1 MNLSTMGTPTKNE
14 IPTEK
19 VACDLCGADA
29 PKVVYRHGKAPGGKD
44 WTYEDIVASSDR
56 YGVFGEI
63 VRCRSCGLYYA
74 SPRIRL
80 DVLIE
85 GYRDSEDAEYLDQSE
100 CRSMNAFMSL
110 AVLRRFVPKG
120 RLLEIGCSAGFFLN
134 AARIWFEVHGIE
146 LSKWSADF
154 ARQQLKVAVDAETLE
169 RADYPSDHFDA
180 VALVDVIEHVPSPK
194 TVLKEVA
201 RVLKPGGAVYLVTPD
216 MKSLTSRL
224 MGRYWWA
231 LRPGHIFYFD
241 AGTLKRT
248 LEAAGFEVVHTSSY
262 GRIFTLGYWYSRL
275 NTYPAVLRVP
285 VGWFVRIFGL
295 ETKFTFINT
304 RDSIEVVARKK

>member
-1 MNLSTMGTPTKNE
+1 MNLSTMGTPTKSE

-44 WTYEDIVASSDR
+44 WTYEDIVA
-56 YGVFGEI
+56 G
-63 VRCRSCGLYYA
+63 
-74 SPRIRL
+74 
-80 DVLIE
+80 
-85 GYRDSEDAEYLDQSE
+85 
-100 CRSMNAFMSL
+100 
-110 AVLRRFVPKG
+110 
-120 RLLEIGCSAGFFLN
+120 
-134 AARIWFEVHGIE
+134 
-146 LSKWSADF
+146 
-154 ARQQLKVAVDAETLE
+154 
-169 RADYPSDHFDA
+169 SDHFDA

-295 ETKFTFINT
+295 DTKFTFINT